1 MSLDE
6 LRDAVAA
13 ASRQLAAG
21 GLVHATAGNV
31 SAVAGEHIAITPTG
45 ARLDGLRAQD
55 ITVLDRSG
63 AVLEGAEPT
72 SEVALHLGA
81 IERLGA
87 GAVVHAHAPFAT
99 ALSCVLEGEVPCVHY
114 EMLMLGGAVRI
125 APYTTYGTPEL
136 AAGVLD
142 ALEGRS
148 AALMASHGALTV
160 GPDLASAMQAMEIL
174 EWSCGV
180 YWRACQ
186 VGEPRVLSDAERRAF
201 YERW

>member
-1 MSLDE
+1 
-6 LRDAVAA
+6 
-13 ASRQLAAG
+13 LAAD
-21 GLVHATAGNV
+21 GLVHATAGNA
-31 SAVAGEHIAITPTG
+31 SAVADDRIAITPTG
-45 ARLDGLRAQD
+45 ARLEGLRAQD

-63 AVLEGAEPT
+63 AVLEGDEPT
-72 SEVALHLGA
+72 SEVELHLGA

-99 ALSCVLEGEVPCVHY
+99 ALSCVLDGEVPCVHY
-114 EMLMLGGAVRI
+114 EMLMLGGPVRI
-125 APYTTYGTPEL
+125 APYETYGTPEL

-148 AALMASHGALTV
+148 AALMASHGAIAI
-160 GPDLASAMQAMEIL
+160 GPDLAAAMQAMEIL

-186 VGEPRVLSDAERRAF
+186 VGEPRVLSEAQRRAF
-201 YERW
+201 YER

>member
-160 GPDLASAMQAMEIL
+160 GRDLASAMQAMEIL

>member
-45 ARLDGLRAQD
+45 ARLERLRAQD

>member
-6 LRDAVAA
+6 LREAVAA
-13 ASRQLAAG
+13 ASRQLAAD

-55 ITVLDRSG
+55 VTVLDRSG

-72 SEVALHLGA
+72 SEVELHLGA

-136 AAGVLD
+136 AAGVLE

-180 YWRACQ
+180 YWQACQ

-201 YERW
+201 YARW